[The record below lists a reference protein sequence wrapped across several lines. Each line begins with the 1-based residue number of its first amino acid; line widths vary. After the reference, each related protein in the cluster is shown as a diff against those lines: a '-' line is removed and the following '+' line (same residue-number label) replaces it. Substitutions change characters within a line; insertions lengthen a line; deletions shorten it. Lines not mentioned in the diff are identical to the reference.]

1 MVKDKELTELQSI
14 NAKMA
19 KLSRKILSDPYDSH
33 RTEQLKELSELRESA
48 RLLRNNRLP

>member
-19 KLSRKILSDPYDSH
+19 ELSRKILSDACDPH
-33 RTEQLKELSELRESA
+33 RKEQLKELSELRESA
-48 RLLRNNRLP
+48 RLLRNQRLI